1 MNKFQEILPFLKTI
15 EKQRQKIAIN
25 YVFIGIG
32 AFVGVCFIISNLGLV
47 AQSKFIATI
56 LGLVIIVFATK
67 KHYLKNMEKK
77 IKAKVLNKIIQNLGF
92 SWTNSFINSNII
104 TKSKLFVGF
113 DFMSKDDEFVA
124 LKDNLAI
131 AICEAKISKNAKI
144 KRSNLMSKIDTP
156 SAFNGVIIACMFYD
170 KNISSHTILVPK
182 NSAQD
187 VLNLNKTELESPK
200 FNEKYA
206 VFTNDEIE
214 ARVILNPSF
223 MEKLS
228 EFTNIFGKDEAYC
241 AFYENIVLVGINS
254 TKDLFA
260 LQIKQNLEEYK
271 EQFDKI
277 TSELKSVINLIDY
290 LNLKKIYK

>member
-1 MNKFQEILPFLKTI
+1 MNNFQEILPFLKTI

-32 AFVGVCFIISNLGLV
+32 AFVGACFVISKIGFV
-47 AQSKFIATI
+47 DQSKFIATI
-56 LGLVIIVFATK
+56 LSLIIIVFATK

-92 SWTNSFINSNII
+92 SWTNSFITQEFIA
-104 TKSKLFVGF
+104 KSKLFGNF

-131 AICEAKISKNAKI
+131 AICETKISKNAKI
-144 KRSNLMSKIDTP
+144 KRSNLMSKIDAP
-156 SAFNGVIIACMFYD
+156 AVFSGIFIACMFYD

-182 NSAQD
+182 GSNQD

-277 TSELKSVINLIDY
+277 TSELKSVINLMDY
-290 LNLKKIYK
+290 LNLEKIYK

>member
-32 AFVGVCFIISNLGLV
+32 GFVAACFVISKIGFV
-47 AQSKFIATI
+47 DQSKFIATI
-56 LGLVIIVFATK
+56 LSLIIIVFATK

-92 SWTNSFINSNII
+92 SWTNSFITQEFIA
-104 TKSKLFVGF
+104 KSKLFGNF

-131 AICEAKISKNAKI
+131 AICETKISKNAKI
-144 KRSNLMSKIDTP
+144 KRSNLMSKIDAP
-156 SAFNGVIIACMFYD
+156 AVFSGIFIACMFYD

-182 NSAQD
+182 GSNQD
-187 VLNLNKTELESPK
+187 VLNLNKTELESPE

-290 LNLKKIYK
+290 LNLEKIYK